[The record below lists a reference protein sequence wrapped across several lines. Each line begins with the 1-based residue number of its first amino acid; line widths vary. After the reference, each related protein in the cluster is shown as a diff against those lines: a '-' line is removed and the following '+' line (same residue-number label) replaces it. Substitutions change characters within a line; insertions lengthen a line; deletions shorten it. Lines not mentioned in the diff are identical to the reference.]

1 MPRNTPN
8 APAAPDVIVH
18 GKPLSAYTTDEL
30 LKLKKF
36 GRAILG
42 DPEKPETGQALYER
56 AQKVATETKGGRFG
70 PAILADPA
78 HIAPPKPAA

>member
-8 APAAPDVIVH
+8 APTAADVIVH
-18 GKPLSAYTTDEL
+18 GKALSAYTTEEL

-36 GRAILG
+36 GPAILG
-42 DPEKPETGQALYER
+42 DPAQPETGRALYER
-56 AQKVATETKGGRFG
+56 AQKVAAETKGGRFG

-78 HIAPPKPAA
+78 GVAPSKPAA